1 MRFVSPNCSDLYP
14 PNIEMK
20 QFPDGDDYVR
30 VTEAK
35 ADGPVFLLHRL
46 YPEQDRS
53 LMQAVLMLKTLKEK
67 GYRTALVAPYLPYSR
82 QDKIFKEG
90 EAKSAEY
97 VCELLSWAGADR
109 LITFDCHFM
118 KKVGEMEYGGLKIAS
133 LSMGAEL
140 IAKAKEKMGGD
151 LEIVSPDLGASYL
164 VEKSGGKSMEK
175 KRGEYV
181 KGGEAYRKIEGMKA
195 DFEVKGRNVLILD
208 DMVSTGST
216 MIRAADTLK
225 QKGAKRIAFAATH
238 GFFLKDSLARLKA
251 LGDVFVSDSI
261 PSPASEVSI
270 KKKLETLV
278 GI

>member
-1 MRFVSPNCSDLYP
+1 MRFVSPNCSDLYA

-30 VTEAK
+30 LIDLK

-46 YPEQDRS
+46 YPDQDKS

-67 GYRTALVAPYLPYSR
+67 GYRTALVTPYLPYSR

-97 VCELLSWAGADR
+97 VCELLKWAGADR

-118 KKVGEMEYGGLKIAS
+118 KKVGEAEYGGLKIAS

-140 IAKAKEKMGGD
+140 IEKAKEKFGD
-151 LEIVSPDLGASYL
+151 GFEVVSPDLGASYL
-164 VEKSGGKSMEK
+164 VERSGGKSMEK
-175 KRGEYV
+175 ARGEYV

-195 DFEVKGRNVLILD
+195 DFEVKGRDVLILD
-208 DMVSTGST
+208 DMISTGST
-216 MIRAADTLK
+216 MIRAAETLK
-225 QKGAKRIAFAATH
+225 RKGARRIAFAATH
-238 GFFLKDSLARLKA
+238 GFFLKDSLQKLGA
-251 LGDVFVSDSI
+251 LGDVFASDSV
-261 PSPASEVSI
+261 PSPVSEVSI
-270 KKKLETLV
+270 KRKIESLV
-278 GI
+278 GV

>member
-1 MRFVSPNCSDLYP
+1 MRFVSPNCSDLYE

-30 VTEAK
+30 LVDLK

-46 YPEQDRS
+46 YPEQDKA
-53 LMQAVLMLKTLKEK
+53 LMQAVLMLRTLKEK

-97 VCELLSWAGADR
+97 VCEMLKWAGADR

-118 KKVGEMEYGGLKIAS
+118 KKAGEAEYGGLKIAS

-140 IAKAKEKMGGD
+140 IERAKGKFGD
-151 LEIVSPDLGASYL
+151 GFEIVSPDLGASYL
-164 VEKSGGKSMEK
+164 VERSGGKSMEK
-175 KRGEYV
+175 VRGEYQE
-181 KGGEAYRKIEGMKA
+181 GGEAYRRIEGIRA
-195 DFEVKGRNVLILD
+195 DFEIKGKDVLILD
-208 DMVSTGST
+208 DMISTGST
-216 MIRAADTLK
+216 MIRAAETLK
-225 QKGAKRIAFAATH
+225 QKGAKKIAFAATH
-238 GFFLKDSLARLKA
+238 GFFLKDSLQKLGA
-251 LGDVFVSDSI
+251 LGDVFVSDSV
-261 PSPASEVSI
+261 PSPVSEVSI
-270 KKKLETLV
+270 KRKVESLV

>member
-30 VTEAK
+30 IPEAK
-35 ADGPVFLLHRL
+35 GDGPVFLLHRL

-53 LMQAVLMLKTLKEK
+53 LMQAVLMLKTLRDK

-97 VCELLSWAGADR
+97 VCEMLKWAGADR

-118 KKVGEMEYGGLKIAS
+118 KKAGEAEYGGLKVAS

-140 IAKAKEKMGGD
+140 IEKAKEKFGD
-151 LEIVSPDLGASYL
+151 GFEVVSPDLGASYM
-164 VEKSGGKSMEK
+164 VERTGGKAMEK

-195 DFEVKGRNVLILD
+195 EFEVKGKDVLILD
-208 DMVSTGST
+208 DMISTGST
-216 MIRAADTLK
+216 MIRAAETLK
-225 QKGAKRIAFAATH
+225 KKGAGRIAFAATH
-238 GFFLKDSLARLKA
+238 GFFLKDSLQKLRA

-261 PSPASEVSI
+261 PSPVSEVSI
-270 KKKLETLV
+270 KRKIESLV
-278 GI
+278 GA

>member
-1 MRFVSPNCSDLYP
+1 MRFVSPNCSDLYA

-30 VTEAK
+30 LIDLK

-46 YPEQDRS
+46 YPDQDKS

-67 GYRTALVAPYLPYSR
+67 GYRTALVTPYLPYSR

-97 VCELLSWAGADR
+97 VCELLKWAGADR

-118 KKVGEMEYGGLKIAS
+118 KKVGEAEYGGLKIAS

-140 IAKAKEKMGGD
+140 IEKAKEKFGD
-151 LEIVSPDLGASYL
+151 GFEVVSPDLGASYL
-164 VEKSGGKSMEK
+164 VERSGGKSMEK
-175 KRGEYV
+175 VRGEYV
-181 KGGEAYRKIEGMKA
+181 KGGEAYRKVEGMKA
-195 DFEVKGRNVLILD
+195 DFEITGKDVLILD
-208 DMVSTGST
+208 DMISTGAT
-216 MIRAADTLK
+216 MMRAAETLK
-225 QKGAKRIAFAATH
+225 GKGARKIAFAATH
-238 GFFLKDSLARLKA
+238 GFFLKDSLQKLRA

-261 PSPASEVSI
+261 PSPISEVSI
-270 KKKLETLV
+270 KRKVESLV

>member
-30 VTEAK
+30 LIDLK

-46 YPEQDRS
+46 YPDQDKA

-82 QDKIFKEG
+82 QDKIFKED

-97 VCELLSWAGADR
+97 VCEMLKWAGADR

-118 KKVGEMEYGGLKIAS
+118 KKAGEAEYGGLKIAS

-140 IAKAKEKMGGD
+140 IEKAKEKFGGGF
-151 LEIVSPDLGASYL
+151 EVVSPDLGASYL
-164 VEKSGGKSMEK
+164 VERSGGKSMEK
-175 KRGEYV
+175 VRGEYV
-181 KGGEAYRKIEGMKA
+181 EGGEAYRKIEGMKA
-195 DFEVKGRNVLILD
+195 DFEIKGKDVLILD
-208 DMVSTGST
+208 DMISTGST
-216 MIRAADTLK
+216 MIRAAETLK
-225 QKGAKRIAFAATH
+225 RKGAKRIAFAATH
-238 GFFLKDSLARLKA
+238 GFFLKDSLQTLRA

-261 PSPASEVSI
+261 QSPVSEVSI
-270 KKKLETLV
+270 KRKIESLV
-278 GI
+278 GV